1 MQKYVLAVVF
11 SLLAG
16 HAFATEKSH
25 GRDHGSKGS
34 KPTTATSSSQSGA
47 IAAAGAVAGSL
58 SLSSATGGVGNGGA
72 GGTGGTGGNAAG
84 GTANASIGAMNFSFT
99 QAPGSTSPAY
109 SFVKS
114 EYTGPNNTPAMGNS
128 YISTSNICDSG
139 TGLGLALPGFGG
151 QLSISQLRMMC
162 EGRLNAQAHN
172 ALGQTEKAR
181 LTMEVVQEFACEENA
196 TWAKIARKKGL
207 CAPAEESAA
216 VTKPNPAFNSD

>member
-1 MQKYVLAVVF
+1 MQKLVLAVVF

-16 HAFATEKSH
+16 HAFATEKH
-25 GRDHGSKGS
+25 RGHNNNNNGN
-34 KPTTATSSSQSGA
+34 KPNTTSSSQAGA
-47 IAAAGAVAGSL
+47 VAAAGAVAGAASI
-58 SLSSATGGVGNGGA
+58 SGATGGNSSATGGQ
-72 GGTGGTGGNAAG
+72 GGNAAG
-84 GTANASIGAMNFSFT
+84 GTAVASIGAMNFNFTAPPSSTGLTNSFT
-99 QAPGSTSPAY
+99 
-109 SFVKS
+109 KS
-114 EYTGPNNTPAMGNS
+114 EYTGPNNTPSLGNS

-139 TGLGLALPGFGG
+139 SGGGIALPGFAG
-151 QLSISQLRMMC
+151 QLTFSQLRMMC

-216 VTKPNPAFNSD
+216 DTKSNPAFNSL